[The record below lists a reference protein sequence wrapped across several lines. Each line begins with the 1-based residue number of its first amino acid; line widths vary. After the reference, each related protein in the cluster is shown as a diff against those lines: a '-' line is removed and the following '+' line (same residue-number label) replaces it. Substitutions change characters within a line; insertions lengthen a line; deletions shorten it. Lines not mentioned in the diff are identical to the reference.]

1 MSQARTTR
9 SRSQRAGRS
18 ARRRSPR
25 RFSQEVVQLGDTTAS
40 LPPPVRHGVILWVR
54 ELLALVRMGR
64 RAFSRR
70 TPAAL
75 PPRRQPR

>member
-40 LPPPVRHGVILWVR
+40 LPQPVRRGVILWVR
-54 ELLALVRMGR
+54 ELLALVRLAR

-70 TPAAL
+70 TVR
-75 PPRRQPR
+75 PRPTER